1 MINQE
6 QNNILPPEVL
16 KEPAKKE
23 EEKIIFDKNKL
34 LEIKQISLWLDVYDD
49 IFSDF
54 DPRPYSQRAISD
66 DFLFEVKKFLRE
78 KRSGQVEI
86 KFLIPEK
93 ERNLETEIQIKKRLK
108 EYFRK
113 HFGLREQKLKES
125 KNKITSLIISGLLM
139 LLSSTSISY
148 YSPRLFV
155 LYLLITLFELGG
167 WLSIWFGLEEFI
179 YNIREKRQ
187 EMEFYKKMTKAEI
200 KFFVY

>member
-16 KEPAKKE
+16 KEPTKKE

-139 LLSSTSISY
+139 LLSSASISY